1 MACPCVASRYGLP
14 DDGEDGSALAGEELI
29 MGLTTWLVGNGE
41 LGSDDVLVPPADG
54 ASPVITAKA
63 LVLVPVI
70 AYTGEYLAAELIF
83 GSSGLTRCSNSDKDV
98 DG

>member
-1 MACPCVASRYGLP
+1 VACPCVASRYGLP
-14 DDGEDGSALAGEELI
+14 DDGEDGRALAGEELI

-41 LGSDDVLVPPADG
+41 LGSDEVLVPPADG

-63 LVLVPVI
+63 LALVPVMV
-70 AYTGEYLAAELIF
+70 YTGEYLAAELIL
-83 GSSGLTRCSNSDKDV
+83 GSRGLTRCSNSDKDD